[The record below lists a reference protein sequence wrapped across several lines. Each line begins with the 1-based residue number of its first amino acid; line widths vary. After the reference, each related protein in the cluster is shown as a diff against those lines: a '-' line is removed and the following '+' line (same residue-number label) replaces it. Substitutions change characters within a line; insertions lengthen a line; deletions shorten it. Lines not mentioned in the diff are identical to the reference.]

1 MDDALRARLTAE
13 VRFLR
18 AWDYFW
24 KVLFYGDVP
33 LVKEVLPI
41 TDANKPRNPKE
52 EVIQFILDELT
63 EITPQLEIKYTG
75 NDVGRVTRGAAL
87 TLKARMLLYNN
98 QYADCLKACEEIMKL
113 GYSLFPNYR
122 GLFRISNKNNQE
134 IIMDVQYVENLY
146 SNGTL
151 GILPPAS
158 CGGWCSINPTQ
169 SLVDIYECID
179 GKTIEESPLY
189 DPDQPYQNRDPRLSA
204 SILCPGD
211 LYEGKY
217 YDPIDQNDP
226 NGDYYAP
233 YGRSKTGYLVRKYVD
248 DLSDYADMWNTA
260 MNAIVM
266 RYAEVLLMYAEC
278 KVELGEI
285 DASVYDVLNELRSRA
300 GMCEVDKTVYITQ
313 AKMRE
318 LVRRE
323 RRVELALEGLRWFDV
338 CRWKIGEEVMP
349 GQVYGCRLGT
359 VDPVTGKLALTKER
373 IKTEVRIFDPA
384 KHYLWPIPQ
393 TTIDAASEI
402 KQNPGY

>member
-1 MDDALRARLTAE
+1 M
-13 VRFLR
+13 R

>member
-1 MDDALRARLTAE
+1 M
-13 VRFLR
+13 R

-189 DPDQPYQNRDPRLSA
+189 DPDQPYLNRDPRLSA